1 MLRLAAVSA
10 AVGFMVAAAGTEV
23 NGMEV
28 SGAAVDGAAAGG
40 GRRSSARDLVWAWRA
55 LAGALA
61 VGVRVGVTRVFVID
75 RFGPVG
81 VGGLCPRMFAGESW
95 SALGISPA
103 SGRLQSPRRLSAGY
117 DCYRAWSELKLR
129 KQAAAGARPH
139 CASWLGVL
147 SPTRPAGATL
157 APLFLKEGGPAF
169 GLAITPVLVLLS
181 EFVAAAPAGDCP

>member
-1 MLRLAAVSA
+1 
-10 AVGFMVAAAGTEV
+10 
-23 NGMEV
+23 
-28 SGAAVDGAAAGG
+28 
-40 GRRSSARDLVWAWRA
+40 
-55 LAGALA
+55 
-61 VGVRVGVTRVFVID
+61 
-75 RFGPVG
+75 
-81 VGGLCPRMFAGESW
+81 MFAGESW

-103 SGRLQSPRRLSAGY
+103 SGRLPSPRRLSAGY

-139 CASWLGVL
+139 FASWLGVL

>member
-81 VGGLCPRMFAGESW
+81 VGGLCP
-95 SALGISPA
+95 
-103 SGRLQSPRRLSAGY
+103 
-117 DCYRAWSELKLR
+117 
-129 KQAAAGARPH
+129 
-139 CASWLGVL
+139 
-147 SPTRPAGATL
+147 
-157 APLFLKEGGPAF
+157 
-169 GLAITPVLVLLS
+169 
-181 EFVAAAPAGDCP
+181 